1 MLLETRSLGVT
12 YGGVRA
18 LDDVSIGVGEG
29 SLVGLIG
36 PNGAGKTTFIDA
48 VTGFASATGQ
58 VLLDGRRL
66 DHLAPYRRARAGL
79 VRSFQQA
86 ELFDDLDVRGN
97 LDVAADRARWWS
109 TMSDL
114 VRPGRTHRR
123 DDGGDGVDR
132 AVDLLDI
139 AHLVDL
145 SIAQLSEGE
154 RKLVGLARALSRD
167 PRLLLLDEPAAGLD
181 TDESHAL
188 GNRLRAIV
196 DAGTSIVLVDH
207 DIDLVLGRCDV
218 VHVLEQGRLIA
229 SGEPDDVRADDRVIA
244 AYLGSTAT
252 TNGVLA

>member
-48 VTGFASATGQ
+48 VTGFANATGQ

-66 DHLAPYRRARAGL
+66 DHLAPYRRARAGI

-97 LDVAADRARWWS
+97 LDVAADRPRWWS

-114 VRPGRTHRR
+114 VRPGRAYERG
-123 DDGGDGVDR
+123 DGGNGVDR

-139 AHLVDL
+139 AHLMHAT
-145 SIAQLSEGE
+145 IAQLSEGE

-229 SGEPDDVRADDRVIA
+229 SGEPDDVRADERVIA